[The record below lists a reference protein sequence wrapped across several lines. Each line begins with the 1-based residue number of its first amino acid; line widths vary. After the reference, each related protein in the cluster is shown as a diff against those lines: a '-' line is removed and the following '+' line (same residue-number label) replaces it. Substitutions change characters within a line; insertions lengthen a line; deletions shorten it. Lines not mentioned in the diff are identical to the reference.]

1 MFLSARLLAN
11 KQQVNNTALLPS
23 LEDRSRHQVEAWSC
37 HRWMSPWSIDRY
49 FIIGLW
55 AFDGL
60 PCGLVTRGLWAARR
74 TTHMVH
80 RRWTEQSGLDC
91 KLQSLCPVPV
101 RFPVHRRAPS
111 QTLCVSPFQVPLWA
125 CDFGTLPMRRGQRAG
140 DHRQWMR
147 WTATASS

>member
-55 AFDGL
+55 ALMPCLVGLSLVDCGLRAEQHIWSIVDGL
-60 PCGLVTRGLWAARR
+60 N
-74 TTHMVH
+74 
-80 RRWTEQSGLDC
+80 SLDC

-101 RFPVHRRAPS
+101 RFPVMQRRRRFAFRRS
-111 QTLCVSPFQVPLWA
+111 KFHCELATLALCRWGVGSEPAITDNEWDEPLLLAVSRYL
-125 CDFGTLPMRRGQRAG
+125 
-140 DHRQWMR
+140 
-147 WTATASS
+147 